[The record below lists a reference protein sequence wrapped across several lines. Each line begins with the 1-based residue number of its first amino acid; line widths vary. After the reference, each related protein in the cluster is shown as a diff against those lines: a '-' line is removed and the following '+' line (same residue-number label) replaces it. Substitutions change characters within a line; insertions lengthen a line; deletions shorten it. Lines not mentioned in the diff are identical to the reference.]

1 MGTHAD
7 VDLYLEGVANF
18 VVCTIGMGINAAAIG
33 ILCRQKTSSLF
44 VKLMISLVSYDLIY
58 VFLFATCYS
67 LPRLSH
73 PFKGRMI
80 FLYIGTYLLT
90 YIVVHYK
97 SDLVCHCT
105 LLLLELSN
113 SEFIALFE
121 MQKVG
126 T

>member
-73 PFKGRMI
+73 PFKGRMN
-80 FLYIGTYLLT
+80 FFEREHSSALQV
-90 YIVVHYK
+90 IV
-97 SDLVCHCT
+97 CF
-105 LLLLELSN
+105 LLLLLLLLLQC
-113 SEFIALFE
+113 FLF
-121 MQKVG
+121 
-126 T
+126 